1 MPKAPV
7 PAAKAALGRAGLR
20 FEQVDLVT
28 THNPFAVNDP
38 WFAGPTGTRLIVF
51 AAARAAAARRRGG
64 TVHRLRR
71 RRHRR
76 RGGRPGR
83 GLNRGHRRRCRDRRV
98 DRGRIVVA
106 VAWPKDADKKD
117 QRDKEI
123 YRFGEYIGQSFVVV
137 GAAAALVLAMA
148 EVDHFWIAN
157 AVYLAF
163 VLSALLSSTAKIFA
177 YRRGVPSW

>member
-1 MPKAPV
+1 MSFEEKNTWVYALV
-7 PAAKAALGRAGLR
+7 SVGAFAAYLVTILGRAEGAAIT
-20 FEQVDLVT
+20 EVPYV
-28 THNPFAVNDP
+28 
-38 WFAGPTGTRLIVF
+38 GTMLWTIGAAIV
-51 AAARAAAARRRGG
+51 ASI
-64 TVHRLRR
+64 V
-71 RRHRR
+71 
-76 RGGRPGR
+76 
-83 GLNRGHRRRCRDRRV
+83 
-98 DRGRIVVA
+98 GRIVVA

-137 GAAAALVLAMA
+137 GAVAALVLAIA